1 MCGLGIGTSA
11 NTNRPV
17 QHYAAFKADTLRPFP
32 DAILDSIREYIGR
45 VNVDFTG
52 NVTGHPLPLGRSGH
66 QAHAM
71 RSETDVR
78 LVATSLLIDPVRPV
92 LLEMLPDAE
101 TRDYD

>member
-1 MCGLGIGTSA
+1 M
-11 NTNRPV
+11 
-17 QHYAAFKADTLRPFP
+17 
-32 DAILDSIREYIGR
+32 
-45 VNVDFTG
+45 NVDFTG
-52 NVTGHPLPLGRSGH
+52 NVTGHPLPFGLSRH

-101 TRDYD
+101 TTDYDWVILSEITAPP